1 MHDYMKA
8 VLPPAD
14 AEGDVR
20 VNLDGMVRLLL
31 DTYPSAQDDQ
41 LVLYFHPEDRAQAAG
56 ELARLRADRAET
68 RRLFEAGELPEVLHD
83 PIVGCARIGHT
94 ITVASD
100 AFDTRTGLF
109 FTRDVEHEQMV
120 CVVGLITNE
129 YDEVLLIR
137 SKKPGRAWE
146 LPGGKKK
153 RGETWRAATLRE
165 IKEETGVE
173 PNLATG
179 APLAALDGIPVA
191 SAGYPSLVLIVA
203 GKVDGDA
210 AWRDLR
216 PGGDAVD
223 AGWFALADIPW
234 PDLSKIGS
242 AETLRAYAVQMGLPE
257 VAR

>member
-1 MHDYMKA
+1 MHDEYMKA
-8 VLPPAD
+8 VLPPANTD
-14 AEGDVR
+14 GDVR

-41 LVLYFHPEDRAQAAG
+41 IVLYFHPEDRAQAAG

-68 RRLFEAGELPEVLHD
+68 RRMFEAGEVPKVLYESF
-83 PIVGCARIGHT
+83 PCAG
-94 ITVASD
+94 A
-100 AFDTRTGLF
+100 AK
-109 FTRDVEHEQMV
+109 RDVEHEQMV
-120 CVVGLITNE
+120 CVVGLIQNDWNE
-129 YDEVLLIR
+129 ILLIR
-137 SKKPGRAWE
+137 SKKPGRNWE

-173 PNLATG
+173 PNLAPG

-234 PDLSKIGS
+234 GDLSKIGS